1 MSNILWIQNG
11 RVIDP
16 ANHRDAPGEVCVVD
30 GIIVD
35 SLSTEQK
42 QTARVIDATDL
53 VVCPGFIDLHCH
65 LREPGDRHKETIA
78 SGSRAAAKGG
88 FTTAVAMSNT
98 KPAAD
103 SVGAIRQVLDLI
115 ERDAVINVLP
125 TGCLTLNREGT
136 HLAPIGSLKE
146 AGAVAIT
153 DGGHCVQNNEIMR
166 RGCEYASMFGLVVMD
181 HCEDADQT
189 NGCTMNEGVWSL
201 RLGLRGMPRAAEDV
215 MVARNVIICA
225 HYGAR
230 IHLQHISSSYAVDLI
245 RRAKDRGVTITAE
258 VTPHHLSLTEAALKD
273 YNTHF
278 KVVPPLRTEDDRQ
291 ALIEGLIDGTI
302 DCIATAHAPHTEIEK
317 DKEFD
322 YAPFG
327 MNGLETALPVC
338 LDTLVR
344 SRLIDLPTLI
354 DCLTRRAAR
363 VLDLDRGTLTPGA
376 SADITIFDSEENWR
390 VTPETLASLS
400 HNSPWL
406 NLTLR
411 GKVRWTF
418 HAGKQAYPFAELA
431 VQRY

>member
-1 MSNILWIQNG
+1 MSNALWIKNG

-16 ANHRDAPGEVCVVD
+16 ANDRDEAGDVFAVD
-30 GIIVD
+30 GKLVD
-35 SLSTEQK
+35 SLSAKQK
-42 QTARVIDATDL
+42 KEATVVDAKGL
-53 VVCPGFIDLHCH
+53 IVCPGFVDLHCH

-88 FTTAVAMSNT
+88 FTTVVAMSNT
-98 KPAAD
+98 KPPAD
-103 SVGAIRQVLDLI
+103 SVGAIRQILDLI
-115 ERDAVINVLP
+115 DRDAVINVLP
-125 TGCLTLNREGT
+125 TGCLTLNREGER
-136 HLAPIGSLKE
+136 LAPIGSLKQ

-153 DGGHCVQNNEIMR
+153 DGGHCIQNNEIMR
-166 RGCEYASMFGLVVMD
+166 RGTEYASMFGLVVLD
-181 HCEDADQT
+181 HCEDATQT
-189 NGCTMNEGVWSL
+189 KDCVMNEGVWSL
-201 RLGLRGMPRAAEDV
+201 RLGLRGMPSAAEDI
-215 MVARNVIICA
+215 MVARDVIFSA

-230 IHLQHISSSYAVDLI
+230 IHLQHVSSLYAVDVI
-245 RRAKDRGVTITAE
+245 RRAKQRGVKITAE
-258 VTPHHLSLTEAALKD
+258 VTPHHLSLTEASLKD

-291 ALIEGLIDGTI
+291 ALIEGLLDGTI

-344 SRLIDLPTLI
+344 SKLIDLPTLI
-354 DCLTRRAAR
+354 DCLTRRPAK
-363 VLDLDRGTLTPGA
+363 VLELDRGTLSTGA
-376 SADITIFDSEENWR
+376 SADITIFDPEESWR
-390 VTPETLASLS
+390 VTPQTLASLS

-411 GKVRWTF
+411 GKVRWAF
-418 HAGKQAYPFAELA
+418 HAGRQAFPFAE
-431 VQRY
+431 